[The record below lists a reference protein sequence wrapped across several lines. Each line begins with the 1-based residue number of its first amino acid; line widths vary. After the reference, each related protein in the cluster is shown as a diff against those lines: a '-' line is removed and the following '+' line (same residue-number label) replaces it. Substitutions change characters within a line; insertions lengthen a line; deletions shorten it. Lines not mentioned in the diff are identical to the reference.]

1 MIEYFNDDKISRTYL
16 VAKLKEIMNGVD
28 IPEVL
33 HCISIV
39 ESAPT
44 LYDGFVPIGGGHPR
58 HSCRVKLLTVELD
71 YLDGYYD
78 VLSDKFTSHE
88 SNVTKEDV
96 LQSTTITHYKIL
108 D

>member
-1 MIEYFNDDKISRTYL
+1 MVEYFNDDRVSRTYL
-16 VAKLKEIMNGVD
+16 VAKLKDIMKGVD
-28 IPEVL
+28 IAEVQ

-58 HSCRVKLLTVELD
+58 YSCRVKLLTVELD

-96 LQSTTITHYKIL
+96 LKSTKITHYKIL